1 MTLQALGRLGTVAL
15 VSCDHCGSQRMKMSV
30 DMLRQ
35 ELLREPTPLLVQMVF
50 ELDELYGSRVP
61 LFVCSAC
68 SCVTAD
74 SRAHSH

>member
-1 MTLQALGRLGTVAL
+1 MTLQALGKLGTVAL
-15 VSCDHCGSQRMKMSV
+15 VPCEHCGSQRMKMNL
-30 DMLRQ
+30 DILRA
-35 ELLREPTPLLVQMVF
+35 ELLREPTPLLLQMVI
-50 ELDELYGSRVP
+50 ELTQFYGAWVP